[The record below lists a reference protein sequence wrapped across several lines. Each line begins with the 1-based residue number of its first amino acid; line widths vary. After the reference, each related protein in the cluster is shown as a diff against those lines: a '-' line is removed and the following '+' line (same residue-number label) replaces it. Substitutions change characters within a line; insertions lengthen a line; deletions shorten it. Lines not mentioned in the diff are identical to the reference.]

1 MHAQLISHLRTQ
13 NMKGHELVLL
23 GDVDEIAKPAVVD
36 SLRHKWQDSRSK
48 GVILQGV
55 AYIYGFHCH
64 RMETWRFGPRMYS
77 IANVLNEKDVDTSRL
92 QFRQFQ
98 KISNSSWHLSS
109 FGSVQDIQQKFKT
122 WGHANMFATPESLK
136 LERLS
141 LCALNCMIPDAQTT
155 KKKMLPSSIDGQS
168 ERIPLSRL
176 PLDVPEQAYKPEYRT
191 YFHFAFE
198 NRAEKSCSDCER
210 AKRCSR
216 EPCGLIGKELC

>member
-1 MHAQLISHLRTQ
+1 
-13 NMKGHELVLL
+13 
-23 GDVDEIAKPAVVD
+23 
-36 SLRHKWQDSRSK
+36 
-48 GVILQGV
+48 
-55 AYIYGFHCH
+55 
-64 RMETWRFGPRMYS
+64 
-77 IANVLNEKDVDTSRL
+77 
-92 QFRQFQ
+92 
-98 KISNSSWHLSS
+98 
-109 FGSVQDIQQKFKT
+109 
-122 WGHANMFATPESLK
+122 MFATPESLK